1 MLDRKIRRKVESAFY
16 NYKKNIESGA
26 ESLAEL
32 AECGLTAKYGT
43 VGGSS
48 DVGNP
53 TESKAI
59 KLAEGCDAALWC
71 RVVEKTL
78 EHFHDTRKDTLIR
91 LRYFDKLSERRVC
104 EKLYID
110 RSAYYDW
117 VTDVLTYGAMLAIQY
132 SLIKII

>member
-1 MLDRKIRRKVESAFY
+1 MLDRKIRRKVERAFY
-16 NYKKNIESGA
+16 DYKANRESGA

-32 AECGLTAKYGT
+32 AECGLTAKYGA

-78 EHFHDTRKDTLIR
+78 EHFHDTGKDTLIR

-104 EKLYID
+104 EKLYIE
-110 RSAYYDW
+110 RASYYLW
-117 VTDVLTYGAMLAIQY
+117 ATDILNYAAMIAIQFR
-132 SLIKII
+132 LLKIV